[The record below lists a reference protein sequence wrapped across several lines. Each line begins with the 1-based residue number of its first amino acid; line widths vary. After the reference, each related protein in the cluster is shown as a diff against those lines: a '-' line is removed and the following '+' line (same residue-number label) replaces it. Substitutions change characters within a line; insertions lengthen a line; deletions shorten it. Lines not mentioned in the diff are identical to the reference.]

1 MTIVSAPCTTSRHFD
16 LPTAARR
23 HGRRAGRGETSSA
36 VFSSTTTGEGQ
47 NPGRSHHVPTWSP
60 ISLNVKDSHMRQRG
74 RKSVSATTTPLTV
87 ISERRL
93 PPPADLT
100 DAERSAWLAITS
112 CRPGSWFDAASVP
125 LLTALI
131 RHQQS
136 ANVLA
141 GEIAQFDST
150 WLRDDDGLERY
161 RSLLAPPRQDS
172 CRVSVANLP
181 KVYAHPPSV
190 RWSDRLT
197 RLGQGAVAG
206 LQRAHRAV
214 SRKDPISNPT
224 A

>member
-1 MTIVSAPCTTSRHFD
+1 
-16 LPTAARR
+16 
-23 HGRRAGRGETSSA
+23 
-36 VFSSTTTGEGQ
+36 
-47 NPGRSHHVPTWSP
+47 
-60 ISLNVKDSHMRQRG
+60 MRQRG

-161 RSLLAPPRQDS
+161 RSLLAMRERETRAMAALS
-172 CRVSVANLP
+172 RSL
-181 KVYAHPPSV
+181 
-190 RWSDRLT
+190 RLT
-197 RLGQGAVAG
+197 PQSIHAVTAG
-206 LQRAHRAV
+206 RAVDQHRAAPA
-214 SRKDPISNPT
+214 SRPWDC
-224 A
+224 